1 MAIGGVVNPN
11 IAINAYSNSQN
22 ITGMGQVTNVGSGI
36 TKTDS
41 VHGAEP
47 SFAALL
53 KDNVENVVDTMKTS
67 EQMSAK
73 AVTGEANLVD
83 VVQAV
88 TSAEITLQ
96 TLVSVRDRMI
106 SAYQDIMRM
115 PI

>member
-11 IAINAYSNSQN
+11 AAISAYSNSQN
-22 ITGMGQVTNVGSGI
+22 ITGVGAI
-36 TKTDS
+36 TKS
-41 VHGAEP
+41 NPIASNINSSSEP
-47 SFAALL
+47 SFADLM
-53 KDNVENVVDTMKTS
+53 KQGVTQSVDTLRAGET
-67 EQMSAK
+67 MSAK
-73 AVTGEANLVD
+73 AITGEANITD

-96 TLVSVRDRMI
+96 TLVSVRDKMI